1 MSEPF
6 ATKAS
11 TCQHCDCPVVD
22 PTTSVDHGGRLYC
35 CANCAAAMEQVTGGS
50 DPQGPSHEN
59 DFRCARCRCVI
70 VHEATMEERGDQ
82 PYCCRNCAE
91 AAVPASQTARGR

>member
-6 ATKAS
+6 AGDAAR
-11 TCQHCDCPVVD
+11 CLHCNCPIVD

-50 DPQGPSHEN
+50 DPQGPGKEGE
-59 DFRCARCRCVI
+59 FRCARCQCVI
-70 VHEATMEERGDQ
+70 VDEATMEERGDQ

-91 AAVPASQTARGR
+91 AAVPAGQMGHGR

>member
-6 ATKAS
+6 AKDAS
-11 TCQHCDCPVVD
+11 RCHHCDCPVND
-22 PTTSVDHGGRLYC
+22 PTTSVNHGGRLYC

-50 DPQGPSHEN
+50 DPKGPAHAGA
-59 DFRCARCRCVI
+59 FRCTRCQCVI
-70 VHEATMEERGDQ
+70 VDESTLEERGDA

-91 AAVPASQTARGR
+91 AAVPAGQTRR